1 MSQQGHMTASLL
13 LITRMK
19 MINESIF
26 SLIIFLI
33 PGFLYMFTTITLASF
48 IVRSTSVPRD
58 QSQGSNFQEDL
69 KDNRIS
75 LEASTFA
82 RFIQLSSVLFITANM
97 FMVLDA
103 FFENFNF
110 GQYLVFSIVGS
121 SLFIIMVHILCS
133 LFVARSKPM
142 ARNFFGWYRAILETL
157 STFPI
162 ITWFVGFS
170 INPGNNGQKD
180 KDADMHAT
188 LQESL
193 DYLEEAVIPE
203 EAEELRMIRGVLRM
217 DSVRVREIM
226 VPRVDIVSISG
237 DASIAEVADLMKAE
251 GGHSKIPVFGE
262 SMDDIIGIAYARD
275 ILAALDENVSPES
288 DVKNLVRK
296 SLHIPES
303 QSLEK
308 FLRGIQEQSTSVA
321 MVVDEYGGISGLV
334 TVTDLIEEIVGE
346 LTDEFDK
353 AFPEIERLNEKE
365 IVADAGVSIDSLNQ
379 TIGTSINANGF
390 DTVGG
395 LVMKA
400 SGSVPSVG
408 DEINIDGL
416 LITVQAIEGR
426 RVQKVKIVSM

>member
-1 MSQQGHMTASLL
+1 
-13 LITRMK
+13 
-19 MINESIF
+19 MINENIF
-26 SLIIFLI
+26 SLIVFLTAS
-33 PGFLYMFTTITLASF
+33 FLYMFTTITLASF
-48 IVRSTSVPRD
+48 IVRSTLVPRD
-58 QSQGSNFQEDL
+58 QSQGSNVQEDL
-69 KDNRIS
+69 KDNRMS
-75 LEASTFA
+75 LGASAFA

-97 FMVLDA
+97 FMILDV
-103 FFENFNF
+103 FFGNFDL
-110 GQYLVFSIVGS
+110 GQYLVFSIVAS
-121 SLFIIMVHILCS
+121 SLFIIILHILCS
-133 LFVARSKPM
+133 LFVATSKPV
-142 ARNFFGWYRAILETL
+142 ARKVFGWYRAILETL

-162 ITWFVGFS
+162 INWFIGFS
-170 INPGNNGQKD
+170 INLGNNGQKD
-180 KDADMHAT
+180 KDADMNAT

-237 DASIAEVADLMKAE
+237 NASIAEVADLMKAE
-251 GGHSKIPVFGE
+251 GGHSKIPIFGE

-288 DVKNLVRK
+288 GVKNLVRK
-296 SLHIPES
+296 SLHVPES

-353 AFPEIERLNEKE
+353 VVPEIERINERE
-365 IVADAGVSIDSLNQ
+365 ILADAGVSIDSLNQ

-400 SGSVPSVG
+400 SGKVPSVG
-408 DEINIDGL
+408 DEIHVNGL
-416 LITVQAIEGR
+416 LITIQSIEGR
-426 RVQKVKIVSM
+426 RVQKVKIVTP

>member
-1 MSQQGHMTASLL
+1 
-13 LITRMK
+13 

-110 GQYLVFSIVGS
+110 GQLVFSIVGS
-121 SLFIIMVHILCS
+121 SLFIIMLHILCS

-142 ARNFFGWYRAILETL
+142 ARNFFGWYRTILETL

-296 SLHIPES
+296 SLHVPES